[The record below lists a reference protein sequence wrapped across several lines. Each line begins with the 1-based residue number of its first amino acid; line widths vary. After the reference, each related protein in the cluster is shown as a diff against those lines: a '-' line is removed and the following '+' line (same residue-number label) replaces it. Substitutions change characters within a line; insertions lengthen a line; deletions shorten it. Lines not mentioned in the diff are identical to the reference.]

1 MAKAARDPHLRL
13 RIGLMLAILVLL
25 LVTVLLGPQPAR
37 PPDLPP
43 PSPIPPSQLQA
54 ATVEQATRRDAGRG
68 ILVEQ
73 LRLRSPSSGRSFP
86 LEVLLPPVL
95 PTGAPLLLLFGE
107 GGEEGSTWLRQADLL
122 ESLGRQ
128 WAETGRALV
137 VALPATPPGKPTLT
151 FRRQME
157 ETLLALQTRYQL
169 ATDPAAHHIDGW
181 RRGGALALLLALER
195 PDVYGRVGA
204 ALPEPGNINP
214 YLIDV
219 LRVRPKMAP
228 LQLIHS
234 GDAVSL
240 QLQKELRAAGLQ
252 VEDVQLGEGA
262 TREEYGKRILA
273 FHGAP

>member
-13 RIGLMLAILVLL
+13 RIGLMLAILLLL
-25 LVTVLLGPQPAR
+25 LVTVLVGPGPAR
-37 PPDLPP
+37 APDLPP
-43 PSPIPPSQLQA
+43 PTPLPASEAQA

-73 LRLRSPSSGRSFP
+73 LRLRSPSSGRGFP

-95 PTGAPLLLLFGE
+95 PTGAPLLLLFGD

-128 WAETGRALV
+128 WAETGRPLV

-157 ETLLALQTRYQL
+157 ETVLALQKRYQL

-181 RRGGALALLLALER
+181 RRGGALALLLALEQ
-195 PDVYGRVGA
+195 PGMYGRVGA

-214 YLIDV
+214 YLLDV
-219 LRVRPKMAP
+219 LRTRPNMAP
-228 LQLIHS
+228 IQVIHS
-234 GDAVSL
+234 GDAVSR
-240 QLQKELRAAGLQ
+240 QLQQDLREAGLQ
-252 VEDVQLGEGA
+252 VEEVQLSEGA
-262 TREEYGKRILA
+262 TREDFGKRILA

>member
-13 RIGLMLAILVLL
+13 RIGLMLAILLLL
-25 LVTVLLGPQPAR
+25 LVTVLVGPTPLD

-43 PSPIPPSQLQA
+43 PSPLSASQLFPA
-54 ATVEQATRRDAGRG
+54 KVEQATRRDAGRG

-95 PTGAPLLLLFGE
+95 PPGAPLLLLFGE
-107 GGEEGSTWLRQADLL
+107 GGEEGSSWLRQGDLL
-122 ESLGRQ
+122 ESLGRL
-128 WAETGRALV
+128 WADTGQALV
-137 VALPATPPGKPTLT
+137 VALPSTPPGKPTLT

-157 ETLLALQTRYQL
+157 EMQLALQKRYQL
-169 ATDPAAHHIDGW
+169 TTDPAAHHIDGW

-195 PDVYGRVGA
+195 PDLYGRVGA

-219 LRVRPKMAP
+219 LRTKPKMGP
-228 LQLIHS
+228 IQIVHS

-240 QLQKELRAAGLQ
+240 QLGKDLVQAGMQ
-252 VEDVQLGEGA
+252 VEEVRLPEAA
-262 TREEYGKRILA
+262 TREDFGKKILS

>member
-13 RIGLMLAILVLL
+13 RIGLMLAILLLL
-25 LVTVLLGPQPAR
+25 LVTVLVGPTPAD

-43 PSPIPPSQLQA
+43 PSPLSASQLTP

-86 LEVLLPPVL
+86 IDVLLPPVL
-95 PTGAPLLLLFGE
+95 PPGAPLLLLFGE
-107 GGEEGSTWLRQADLL
+107 GGEEGSSWLRQGDLL
-122 ESLGRQ
+122 ESLGRL

-137 VALPATPPGKPTLT
+137 VALPSTPPGKPTLT

-157 ETLLALQTRYQL
+157 ETHLALQKRYQL
-169 ATDPAAHHIDGW
+169 ATDAASCHMDGW

-195 PDVYGRVGA
+195 PDLYGRVGA

-219 LRVRPKMAP
+219 LRTKPEMGKI
-228 LQLIHS
+228 QIIHS

-240 QLQKELRAAGLQ
+240 QLEKELLAAGLG
-252 VEDVQLGEGA
+252 VEGLRLPDNA
-262 TREEYGKRILA
+262 TREDFGKKILA
-273 FHGAP
+273 FHGSP

>member
-25 LVTVLLGPQPAR
+25 LVTVLVGPGPSY

-43 PSPIPPSQLQA
+43 PSRLPSSQPKT

-95 PTGAPLLLLFGE
+95 PAGAPLLLLFGE
-107 GGEEGSTWLRQADLL
+107 GGEEGSAWLRQADLL
-122 ESLGRQ
+122 ESLGRH

-137 VALPATPPGKPTLT
+137 VALPPTPPGRPTLT

-157 ETLLALQTRYQL
+157 ETLLALQERYRL
-169 ATDPAAHHIDGW
+169 ATGPAAVHVDGW

-195 PDVYGRVGA
+195 PEVYGRVGA

-214 YLIDV
+214 YLLDV
-219 LRVRPKMAP
+219 LRLQRKMAP
-228 LQLIHS
+228 VQLVHS
-234 GDAVSL
+234 GDAVSV
-240 QLQKELRAAGLQ
+240 QLQKDLELAGVAVKVARLP
-252 VEDVQLGEGA
+252 EGA
-262 TREEYGKRILA
+262 TREDFGKKILA
-273 FHGAP
+273 FHGEP